1 MWMVG
6 GRVDLKITIIPV
18 NNDNKN
24 NDNNNN
30 NNNNNINITISK
42 TLFVDLK
49 KLDYLQIQEYEY

>member
-24 NDNNNN
+24 NDNNSNN

-49 KLDYLQIQEYEY
+49 KN

>member
-1 MWMVG
+1 MVE

-30 NNNNNINITISK
+30 DNNNINITISK
-42 TLFVDLK
+42 TLFIDLK
-49 KLDYLQIQEYEY
+49 KIRLFTDSRI

>member
-1 MWMVG
+1 MVG

-24 NDNNNN
+24 NDNNS

-49 KLDYLQIQEYEY
+49 KIRLFTDSRI

>member
-1 MWMVG
+1 MVG

-24 NDNNNN
+24 NDINN

-42 TLFVDLK
+42 TLFIDLK
-49 KLDYLQIQEYEY
+49 KIRLFTDSRI